1 MKFNKAIDESLVNP
15 AAIRLVRK
23 AVEAIGTNVEKNKI
37 KSYIRNNLVKN
48 KTHAEINDEF
58 IDGAIDAIKSGK
70 L

>member
-1 MKFNKAIDESLVNP
+1 MKFNKAINESLVNP

-23 AVEAIGTNVEKNKI
+23 AVEALGKEADKKKI
-37 KSYIRNNLVKN
+37 KSYIKNNLVKN
-48 KTHAEINDEF
+48 KDHADKNEEF